1 MNFTQNL
8 KKILKEKKISQVKFL
23 KDMEYNR
30 NQLVMWNKRDHIPSA
45 LIAYNIAA
53 YLNCRIEDLL
63 DLPYLK

>member
-23 KDMEYNR
+23 EDMEYNR

-45 LIAYNIAA
+45 LTAYNIAK
-53 YLNCRIEDLL
+53 YLNCRIEDIL

>member
-45 LIAYNIAA
+45 LIAYNIAK
-53 YLNCRIEDLL
+53 YLGCRIEDLL
-63 DLPYLK
+63 DLDYL